1 MQFDPILPEER
12 VRSMRLAGFWRD
24 RLLTDYLDEAV
35 AAVPDRT
42 PIIAHNSM
50 TGARTIL
57 TYRELA
63 MQVDRL
69 ALGLAGLG
77 VRRDDVVSFQ
87 LPNWWQFTA
96 LHLACLRIGAVTNAV
111 MPIFRQREL
120 SFMLGLAESRIF
132 VVPREF
138 RGFDHAAMARELK
151 LGLPNLA
158 HVLVIGGSGDEAFE
172 RLFEGPPDPGATA
185 LFASRRPGADDV
197 TQIVYTSGTTGEPK
211 GVMHTANTL
220 FNNVNAC
227 IERTGLTAADVLL
240 MSSPL
245 AHQTGFLYGVMAPIV
260 LGARQVLQDI
270 WQPEMAADLIQSE
283 GVTFTMGS
291 TPFLSDLTEVAGSRP
306 DAMRTLRLFIAAGAP
321 IPRVL
326 ARRASELLGATICS
340 VWGMTENGAVTCTRP
355 EDPPERA
362 LETDGCALAG
372 MEVRVV
378 DLDGVPL
385 PSGQEGRLQARGA
398 SNFVG
403 YLRRPQWYGMDEDGW
418 FETGDLARMDAAGY
432 IRITG
437 RAKDIIIRGGE
448 NIPVVEVEGLIYRHP
463 AVQEAAVVG
472 TPDPRLG
479 ERAVAFV
486 VLREGH
492 NLTLPELV
500 AFLLAQKMAK
510 QYLPER
516 LEIMEQMPKTP
527 SGKIQKFRLREQVR
541 TSAADPTSAA

>member
-260 LGARQVLQDI
+260 LGATQVLQDI

-385 PSGQEGRLQARGA
+385 PPGQEGRLQARGA

-472 TPDPRLG
+472 TPDARLG

-486 VLREGH
+486 VLREGL

-510 QYLPER
+510 QYMPER
-516 LEIMEQMPKTP
+516 LEIVEQMPKTT

>member
-1 MQFDPILPEER
+1 
-12 VRSMRLAGFWRD
+12 
-24 RLLTDYLDEAV
+24 
-35 AAVPDRT
+35 
-42 PIIAHNSM
+42 
-50 TGARTIL
+50 
-57 TYRELA
+57 YRELA
-63 MQVDRL
+63 MLVDRL

-138 RGFDHAAMARELK
+138 RGFGHAAMARELK

-260 LGARQVLQDI
+260 LGATQVLQDI

-385 PSGQEGRLQARGA
+385 PPGQEGR
-398 SNFVG
+398 
-403 YLRRPQWYGMDEDGW
+403 
-418 FETGDLARMDAAGY
+418 
-432 IRITG
+432 
-437 RAKDIIIRGGE
+437 
-448 NIPVVEVEGLIYRHP
+448 
-463 AVQEAAVVG
+463 
-472 TPDPRLG
+472 
-479 ERAVAFV
+479 
-486 VLREGH
+486 
-492 NLTLPELV
+492 
-500 AFLLAQKMAK
+500 
-510 QYLPER
+510 
-516 LEIMEQMPKTP
+516 
-527 SGKIQKFRLREQVR
+527 
-541 TSAADPTSAA
+541 

>member
-1 MQFDPILPEER
+1 MQFDPVLPEER
-12 VRSMRLAGFWRD
+12 IRSMRLAGFWRD

-35 AAVPDRT
+35 AAAPDRT
-42 PIIAHNSM
+42 AIIAHNSM

-63 MQVDRL
+63 EQVDRL

-120 SFMLGLAESRIF
+120 SFMLGLAESRVF

-527 SGKIQKFRLREQVR
+527 SGKIQKFRLREQAR
-541 TSAADPTSAA
+541 ASAADPTSAA